1 MRKNR
6 KMTIKRIKKAIWM
19 KKYLRSTIKLTI
31 NYGTTRYRRSPKN
44 KTKVFNLKY
53 LDNRNMDDLDF
64 KGK

>member
-1 MRKNR
+1 
-6 KMTIKRIKKAIWM
+6 M

-31 NYGTTRYRRSPKN
+31 NYGTTRYRRSPKK